1 MKLTN
6 KSEDTKILV
15 KKDLK
20 LPIVV
25 IGRVLPLVIWICCL
39 PLYLLTSCKEIE
51 LPIMWLE
58 AAKSIN

>member
-1 MKLTN
+1 MKLTD
-6 KSEDTKILV
+6 KLEDTKILV

-39 PLYLLTSCKEIE
+39 SLYLLTSCKEIE